1 MVAVIDDLEAV
12 ATAAAVSIAPD
23 AVVHVEHGRWVEIA
37 VPLLDGLCISCHG
50 PSEPAWTWLDLSGNV
65 IGYYKRGRCA
75 QCGMVATGW
84 IQSGE
89 HDHADQTA
97 ARVSD
102 RVAHTTGIAMR
113 MRDRRI
119 ENTARHVTTALTE
132 LVSRAALA
140 VRAAHLQPG
149 DHVEIRR
156 MLATVGIVLAA
167 DSDPH
172 GLRYTNTGFV
182 ATARDPFKV
191 GGVITVTEADLTTPT
206 EDLN

>member
-12 ATAAAVSIAPD
+12 ATAAAVSVVPD

-37 VPLLDGLCISCHG
+37 VPLLGGLCISCHG

-65 IGYYKRGRCA
+65 LGYYKRGRCQ
-75 QCGMVATGW
+75 QCGMEATGW

-89 HDHADQTA
+89 HDLARLTAERVADA
-97 ARVSD
+97 
-102 RVAHTTGIAMR
+102 VAHTTGIAMR

-119 ENTARHVTTALTE
+119 EASARHVTTALTE
-132 LVSRAALA
+132 LVSRAVLS

-156 MLATVGIVLAA
+156 LLVMLGIVLAA
-167 DSDPH
+167 DSDPY
-172 GLRYTNTGFV
+172 GLRYTGTGFV

-191 GGVITVTEADLTTPT
+191 AGVITVTEDDLETPT
-206 EDLN
+206 EDVN